1 MCKLH
6 NHQLISVTNVSL
18 GAGQS
23 KHRLFCAYFYNENI
37 VLTLRLRTST
47 TILDTLT
54 SSSFPEGLTYRLIS
68 GDENYPKEKKYQ
80 GNTMILFG
88 ITHTTRLMKC
98 PSK

>member
-23 KHRLFCAYFYNENI
+23 KHRLFCAYFYNEIYYI

-47 TILDTLT
+47 TILDTLVVH
-54 SSSFPEGLTYRLIS
+54 SL
-68 GDENYPKEKKYQ
+68 KV
-80 GNTMILFG
+80 
-88 ITHTTRLMKC
+88 
-98 PSK
+98 